1 MSVSTKSV
9 DTTQV
14 VPNIDDVRAAAGR
27 IAAAVRRTPVLRAAP
42 GRDRFNFD
50 LVMKLECLQAS
61 GSFKARGAS
70 NKAALLPAVAKA
82 RGLVTASGGNH
93 GLGVAYAAANAG
105 VPATIFLPSS
115 TPASKVEKLKAWG
128 AETRIVGQVWDEA
141 NAAAM
146 AFAEEKGAA
155 YLHPFADAAVI
166 AGQGTIALELAE
178 QAPEVDHLG
187 VAIGGGGLIAGVAM
201 AAKALNPKLTVIG
214 VEPFGAPTLHD
225 SLKAGRLVTLD
236 KIATRAGTLAPRRSE
251 QINLDLIR
259 ANVAEIVLVSDDDM
273 QKAAEALWF
282 DYGLGVEL
290 SAAAAYA
297 ALRAGAF
304 KPPTGAKVG
313 ILVCG
318 AGTDGMGA

>member
-1 MSVSTKSV
+1 VSGSLTA
-9 DTTQV
+9 DRLPT
-14 VPNIDDVRAAAGR
+14 IDDVRAAAAR
-27 IAAAVRRTPVLRAAP
+27 IAGAVRRTPVLRAAP

-70 NKAALLPAVAKA
+70 NKVAMLPAGAKA

-93 GLGVAYAAANAG
+93 GLGVAYA
-105 VPATIFLPSS
+105 
-115 TPASKVEKLKAWG
+115 
-128 AETRIVGQVWDEA
+128 EA
-141 NAAAM
+141 NEAAL
-146 AFAEEKGAA
+146 AFAREQGAA

-178 QAPEVDHLG
+178 QAPDLDYLL
-187 VAIGGGGLIAGVAM
+187 VAIGGGGLISGVAM
-201 AAKALNPKLTVIG
+201 AARALNPKVTVIG
-214 VEPFGAPTLHD
+214 VEPTGAPTLYQ
-225 SLKAGRLVTLD
+225 SVKAGQLVTLD
-236 KIATRAGTLAPRRSE
+236 RITTRAGTLAPRRSE

-259 ANVAEIVLVSDDDM
+259 AHVAEIVLVSDDDM
-273 QKAAEALWF
+273 QQAAAALWF

-297 ALRAGAF
+297 ALRVGAF
-304 KPPTGAKVG
+304 TPPAGAKVG

-318 AGTDGMGA
+318 AGTDGITT

>member
-1 MSVSTKSV
+1 MSGSLTA
-9 DTTQV
+9 DRLPT
-14 VPNIDDVRAAAGR
+14 IDDVRAAAAR
-27 IAAAVRRTPVLRAAP
+27 IAGAVRRTPVLRAAP
-42 GRDRFNFD
+42 GRDRFDFD

-70 NKAALLPAVAKA
+70 NKAAMLPAGAKA

-93 GLGVAYAAANAG
+93 GLGVAYAAADAG

-128 AETRIVGQVWDEA
+128 AETRIVGSVWDEA
-141 NAAAM
+141 NEAAL
-146 AFAEEKGAA
+146 AFAREQGAA

-178 QAPEVDHLG
+178 QAPDLDYLL
-187 VAIGGGGLIAGVAM
+187 VAIGGGGLISGVAM
-201 AAKALNPKLTVIG
+201 AARALNPKVTVIG
-214 VEPFGAPTLHD
+214 VEPTGAPTLYQ
-225 SLKAGRLVTLD
+225 SVKAGQLVTLD
-236 KIATRAGTLAPRRSE
+236 RITTRAGTLAPRRSE

-259 ANVAEIVLVSDDDM
+259 AHVAEIVLVSDDDM
-273 QKAAEALWF
+273 QQAAAALWF

-297 ALRAGAF
+297 ALRVGAV
-304 KPPTGAKVG
+304 KPPAGAKVG

-318 AGTDGMGA
+318 AGTDGITT